1 MPNYLTEKEVTEIN
15 VEHVEEIKSLMR
27 TFLLK
32 AERRPPVHPPAEGE
46 DSEDDEADPNLRNI
60 QQPQRRARDRVGDM
74 LQLPDGTDR
83 REIPMNEIM
92 KSSDAQHNA
101 VLKKPWYVEEWSNR
115 DRTMAKF
122 ILDNVERLI
131 KQVPVRCREFDLLP
145 VQRVAI
151 MAMTNPMPIETFTR
165 CEINADA
172 MKEVTGHRSRKQPFN
187 VKYSIEAGALPT
199 FTIADVRLPTPAP
212 LCIPSSLHTPAHTA
226 SASTATACIQYCT
239 GSGKTIMAIMAAL
252 SLLCHKERWADLKRG
267 YTEALRSRI
276 RETHSG
282 LCKMES
288 VESGRLAR
296 AALIFVPAT
305 MLSHWYRTA
314 MSAVFGIKEAF
325 GQAVD
330 VVVWK
335 GLGGR
340 EQSLRE
346 AHETGKP
353 VLWVLPMEAESMKS
367 VRAHPDIGYVVRI
380 YDELNMPMKTR
391 YEQPESVPLFNYIVR
406 AYALKRAYAPSLC

>member
-1 MPNYLTEKEVTEIN
+1 MYAYTRL
-15 VEHVEEIKSLMR
+15 
-27 TFLLK
+27 
-32 AERRPPVHPPAEGE
+32 RRPAPP
-46 DSEDDEADPNLRNI
+46 
-60 QQPQRRARDRVGDM
+60 
-74 LQLPDGTDR
+74 LP
-83 REIPMNEIM
+83 P
-92 KSSDAQHNA
+92 
-101 VLKKPWYVEEWSNR
+101 
-115 DRTMAKF
+115 
-122 ILDNVERLI
+122 
-131 KQVPVRCREFDLLP
+131 
-145 VQRVAI
+145 
-151 MAMTNPMPIETFTR
+151 
-165 CEINADA
+165 
-172 MKEVTGHRSRKQPFN
+172 
-187 VKYSIEAGALPT
+187 
-199 FTIADVRLPTPAP
+199 
-212 LCIPSSLHTPAHTA
+212 SLHTPAHP
-226 SASTATACIQYCT
+226 ASTATACIQYCT

-252 SLLCHKERWADLKRG
+252 SLLCHKERWAELKRG
-267 YTEALRSRI
+267 YTDALRSRI

-340 EQSLRE
+340 DQSLRE

-380 YDELNMPMKTR
+380 YDELNMQMKTR

-406 AYALKRAYAPSLC
+406 AYALKLAYAPSLYSLACGGTTTRGRGSSTAF